1 MKIKIFY
8 YLAIFLIYCFSFS
21 QNETYISGSLESNSQ
36 LLQDDNGLNFFSPQD
51 NFRSNNYFQVDFQ
64 NGNFSAGVQYE
75 SYLPSALLGYSEIY
89 NNESG
94 IAQYYF
100 KYEDQK
106 NEIKVGSIYEQF
118 GNGLIFRAWED
129 RQLGI
134 NNSIKGINYKFF
146 PTSNLEIS
154 AIHGKQRNGFEYSNS
169 TITGLNSDFDI
180 SSILES
186 EKIGL
191 SFGVS
196 YINRFQENN
205 EVINAPE
212 NVNLIG
218 ARLNLFLDKIY
229 INLEI
234 AKKGKDVLVNEE
246 QIISAK
252 EYDGTAMQIDFGYS
266 RKGLGI
272 NSSFRRLENFN
283 FYSDRLSEGN
293 IYNQQTISFTPALTK
308 QQDYM
313 LTNIY
318 VYNSQPRLVINDIEK
333 RVGEVGIQNDI
344 FYTFNK
350 ESFLGKYKT
359 KLAVNFSYW
368 SSIEANFNSD
378 ESYDVEFI
386 GNGKRLYK
394 DLNFEIKNR
403 WNKKVS
409 STLTFVD
416 LSIDKGV
423 TLGGPLGVQ
432 GNIDARIGVFEL
444 NFLDK
449 NNRNNRI
456 VAQQLWTNDDKKEW
470 AGLVYEYAVS
480 NKLNVFVSDIWNYG
494 NENDLHYYNIGGSY
508 SNGPSR
514 ISLNYGRQR
523 GGLICVGGV
532 CRFVPE
538 SNGFNLNL
546 SYSF

>member
-8 YLAIFLIYCFSFS
+8 YIAIFLIYCFSFS

-51 NFRSNNYFQVDFQ
+51 NLRSNNYFQLDFQ
-64 NGNFSAGVQYE
+64 NGNFSAGIQYE

-180 SSILES
+180 SSLLEL

-191 SFGVS
+191 SFGAS
-196 YINRFQENN
+196 YVNRFQENN
-205 EVINAPE
+205 ELVNAPE

-218 ARLNLFLDKIY
+218 TRLNLFLNKIY

-246 QIISAK
+246 QIVSAK
-252 EYDGTAMQIDFGYS
+252 KYDGTAMQIDFGYS

-293 IYNQQTISFTPALTK
+293 IYNQQTISFTPALSK

-313 LTNIY
+313 LSNIY

-350 ESFLGKYKT
+350 ESLLGKYKT

-378 ESYDVEFI
+378 DSYDVEFI

-409 STLTFVD
+409 STITFVD

-449 NNRNNRI
+449 KNRNNRI
-456 VAQQLWTNDDKKEW
+456 VAQHLWTNDDKKEW

-523 GGLICVGGV
+523 GG
-532 CRFVPE
+532 
-538 SNGFNLNL
+538 
-546 SYSF
+546 